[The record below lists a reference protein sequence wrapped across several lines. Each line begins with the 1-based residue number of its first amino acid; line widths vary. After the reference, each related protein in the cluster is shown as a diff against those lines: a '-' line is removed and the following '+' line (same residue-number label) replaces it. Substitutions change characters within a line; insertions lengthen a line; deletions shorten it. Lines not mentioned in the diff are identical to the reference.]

1 MADLRRPGIHA
12 GALLLMLATA
22 GCSVMDANAVGTLIY
37 HTTDGMVLQI
47 DSPPVD
53 GCHRLAPSGAK
64 YIANNTLNDLIL
76 YTGPDC
82 RSLADTET
90 FYLATQMSDPGVPGQ
105 VPWRSFTVV
114 GGNA

>member
-22 GCSVMDANAVGTLIY
+22 GCSAMDSNAVGTLIY
-37 HTTDGMVLQI
+37 HTTEGQVLQI
-47 DSPPVD
+47 DSPSVD
-53 GCHRLAPSGAK
+53 GCHQLAPSGAK

-82 RSLADTET
+82 HSLGNTET
-90 FYLATQMSDPGVPGQ
+90 FYLATQMSNPGVPGQ
-105 VPWRSFTVV
+105 DPWRSFTVV